1 MPGTD
6 AVVVGGG
13 VIGCAVAR
21 ELRARDLS
29 VVVLERD
36 RPGVH
41 ASWAAAGM
49 LSPLAEADG
58 PGPFLRLLIA
68 ARERYPALARSLLAQ
83 TSIDIGYREDG
94 TLLLALTDEDEALL
108 EARWRWESE
117 AGLPVERLD
126 AAGAR
131 ELEPTLSAEV
141 RWALRFP
148 DDHQVDNRKLAAALQ
163 QAAAGA
169 GAELRRDARVK
180 RIVVERGRAVGA
192 ELEDGEVVRG
202 EAVVLAAGS
211 WTGKIEGLPR
221 PVPVGPVHGQ
231 LLALDTHGH
240 GPRHVIDTPRVYL
253 VPRADGRLIVGAT
266 VEDRGFSTLVT
277 GGATRALRKAAA
289 EAIPELADA
298 DVLEVWSGLRPGTP
312 DGRPIVGADPDVTN
326 LFYAT
331 GHYRNGILLAPI
343 TGEAIAASIA
353 GDPAP
358 AELEEF
364 GIERFADQSP
374 R

>member
-1 MPGTD
+1 MD

-21 ELRARDLS
+21 ELRARGLS

-49 LSPLAEADG
+49 LSPLAEADR
-58 PGPFLRLLIA
+58 PGPFLDLLIA
-68 ARERYPALARSLLAQ
+68 ARERYPALAEALRRE
-83 TSIDIGYREDG
+83 TSIDIGYRVDG
-94 TLLLALTDEDEALL
+94 TLFLALTDADEALL
-108 EARWRWESE
+108 EERWRWQSE
-117 AGLPVERLD
+117 AGLAVERLD
-126 AAGAR
+126 AERTR
-131 ELEPTLSAEV
+131 ELEPSLSGEV

-163 QAAAGA
+163 KSAAKA
-169 GAELRRDARVK
+169 GAELRRDARVR

-231 LLALDTHGH
+231 LLALDTRER

-253 VPRADGRLIVGAT
+253 VPRADGRLVVGAT

-277 GGATRALRKAAA
+277 GGATRALRRAAA
-289 EAIPELADA
+289 EAIPELAEA

-312 DGRPIVGADPDVTN
+312 DGRPIVGADPEVSN

-343 TGEAIAASIA
+343 TGEAVAAAIA

-358 AELEEF
+358 AQLDEF
-364 GIERFADQSP
+364 GIERFEGQSP